1 MDDKKRDDDHVVDLE
16 DLRPNGTG
24 HLLDGGTKSMPSNLL
39 GSSSGS
45 AGASVQSITNNP
57 MISILCYCA
66 SSILM
71 TCANKYVVNGSRFN
85 LPFFLGSVQV
95 SLAKI
100 LDSID

>member
-24 HLLDGGTKSMPSNLL
+24 HLLDGGAKSMPSNLL
-39 GSSSGS
+39 GSSGAGG

-57 MISILCYCA
+57 MVSILCYCA

-95 SLAKI
+95 SSGEDI
-100 LDSID
+100 G